1 MIVLFLEGKIK
12 DYEGRYLNDIW
23 SFDDNKIEN
32 IHNFIQWV
40 FPLDQLSKY
49 VSSAPVLIDEEI
61 LEIQQSLK
69 AKENLIRSKH
79 WF

>member
-32 IHNFIQWV
+32 VHNFIQWV

-49 VSSAPVLIDEEI
+49 VSSAPVLI
-61 LEIQQSLK
+61 
-69 AKENLIRSKH
+69 
-79 WF
+79 